1 MSVTGITA
9 SNPYSNVND
18 LLSNVRNF
26 KIIESTLR
34 EGEQFANAYFSRENK
49 IKMYVE
55 AGIRPLL

>member
-34 EGEQFANAYFSRENK
+34 
-49 IKMYVE
+49 
-55 AGIRPLL
+55 